1 MQVTSQLFSFKM
13 ASTWKK
19 RYAAESQSNKITGYL
34 KQTKAF
40 DATSL
45 VRSILDQ
52 LISHCDEA
60 YFIAPLIAN
69 SKVKV
74 QSPNMGDLK
83 SEIYPWIQV

>member
-1 MQVTSQLFSFKM
+1 M
-13 ASTWKK
+13 ASTRKK
-19 RYAAESQSNKITGYL
+19 RYAAESQSNKITGSL

-45 VRSILDQ
+45 VRSILDR
-52 LISHCDEA
+52 LISHCDEG
-60 YFIAPLIAN
+60 YIIAPLIAESISN

-83 SEIYPWIQV
+83 SEKYPLTQV